1 MSLIKLDVIRTEH
14 NEPDYAYLNPEQILA
29 LAAPVDNPNGWTHIF
44 LDSGAKETVIVT
56 GRSISSL
63 VGDGGPLSH
72 VGPFVEIRRYQLV
85 TGDSWPV
92 WHVRAGAVVA
102 MERTPDRRGK
112 LLLRNGREFLVNDPD
127 IVAPLVG
134 LGR

>member
-1 MSLIKLDVIRTEH
+1 MSLIKLDVIRTEY
-14 NEPDYAYLNPEQILA
+14 NKPDYAYLNPEQILT
-29 LAAPVDNPNGWTHIF
+29 LAAPADNPKGWTYIH

-56 GRSISSL
+56 DRSISSL
-63 VGDGGPLSH
+63 LSGVGPLTRF
-72 VGPFVEIRRYQLV
+72 GPFVEITRYPLQ
-85 TGDSWPV
+85 TPDPWPV

-102 MERTPDRRGK
+102 MERTCDGRGN
-112 LLLRNGREFLVNDPD
+112 LVLRNGREFLVSDPD